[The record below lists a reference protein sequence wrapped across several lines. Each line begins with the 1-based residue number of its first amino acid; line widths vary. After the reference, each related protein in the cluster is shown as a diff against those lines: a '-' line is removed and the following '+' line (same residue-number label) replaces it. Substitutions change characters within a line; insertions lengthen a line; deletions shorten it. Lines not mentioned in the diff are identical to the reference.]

1 MHAMYDFFISR
12 PVVAISVA
20 LMLVLGGLITA
31 LSLPVAQYPDIVP
44 PEVSLSTNYPGA
56 DCETVVDSVAAPIEQ
71 QMSGVEG
78 MEYMTSTSTNDGAMG
93 LNILFDVG
101 TGADM
106 DQVLSY
112 LRYAQSTAALPAEVQ
127 QLGVTMRTLS
137 GPPML
142 LYVLRA
148 PGGEYSAEWLSNYA
162 YINFVNPLLRTPGV
176 GNVQV
181 FGAGEYAMRIWL
193 DPQRLAAL
201 GLTVQQVQ
209 SAVQTQNS
217 VHPVGKVGAEP
228 ATPGQQTTYT
238 VRTQGRLRSVQEF
251 EDIILRAE
259 GDALVRLRDVAR
271 VELGCEMYNMSSSY
285 NGQACAIIAI
295 SQSPGSN
302 ALQTVQAVERTLAG
316 LNLAPGLELQQA
328 LNTTESVSLGIEE
341 ILCTLGLALLLV
353 ALVVF
358 IFLQGWRA
366 TLIPLTAVP
375 VSVVGTFLFFPLFGM
390 EVNTIC
396 LMGLVLA
403 IGLVVD
409 DAIVVVEAVQTH
421 LDAGEPPVQATKTAM
436 REVAGP
442 VMTTALVLAA
452 VFFPCMLLP
461 GITGRLFAQFSVT
474 IGVSI
479 LLSAFCALS
488 LSPALC
494 ALLLRRGG
502 GRKGCVAAGF
512 NRLVGRAQ
520 SGYARVAGSMIRRG
534 VLTGV
539 LLAVLA
545 ACIYPVVGRVPG
557 GFLPDE
563 DEGYLYGSLQLPLG
577 SSLGVTEQGTSQVVE
592 LLVQNPAVKG
602 VVMVN
607 GFNLLTGVQSPNNAF
622 FFITLKDWSERNP
635 VTQSAAGLAAD
646 LRTRL
651 NATPTGGIGTVILP
665 PPIPGVGATSDVT
678 FMLEDRA
685 GRGSA
690 YLAQQASAFTLALA
704 DCSQIA
710 AVQNFQA
717 ADAPQ
722 YFITLNTAR
731 ALTQGVDLAAAY
743 GTLQTFLGSSFI
755 NYFNIFGY
763 QYPVYMQAE
772 AGSRMQVEQLR
783 QFYLPGANGTEVP
796 LDSLVDV
803 RFTYGPQF
811 IMRQNMYN
819 AAMLNV
825 VAAPGYSSAQV
836 MQALEDT
843 FARTMPGDMGY
854 SYSGM
859 SYQQKKAAEGVSLA
873 GMLALSGV
881 FAYLL
886 LAALYESWL
895 LPLSIALSVPVALLG
910 ALCTLWVA
918 DMQLDLYAEI
928 GLIMLIGLAAK
939 NAILVVEFAQERLS
953 EGMPLLQATLA
964 GATARLRP
972 ILMTSFAFIFGCVPL
987 ALATGP
993 GAVARRSVGITV
1005 IGGMSVATLVGIL
1018 FIPFCYFLIAKL
1030 RCGTFSGGS
1039 ILPGKC
1045 ATCAEVCSRGADR
1058 R

>member
-1 MHAMYDFFISR
+1 MHDMYSFFIRR
-12 PVVAISVA
+12 PVVAICIA

-44 PEVSLSTNYPGA
+44 PEVSISTNYPGA

-78 MEYMTSTSTNDGAMG
+78 MEYMTSTSTNEGAMS
-93 LNILFDVG
+93 LSVLFNVG

-106 DQVLSY
+106 DQVLAY

-148 PGGEYSAEWLSNYA
+148 PQGQYDATWLSNYA

-193 DPQRLAAL
+193 NPQKLAAL
-201 GLTVQQVQ
+201 DLTVQQVQ
-209 SAVQTQNS
+209 AAVQAQNS

-228 ATPGQQTTYT
+228 ATPGQKTTYT
-238 VRTQGRLRSVQEF
+238 VRTQGRLRTVQEF
-251 EDIILRAE
+251 GNIILRA
-259 GDALVRLRDVAR
+259 DSNALVRLRDVAR
-271 VELGCEMYNMSSSY
+271 LELGCETYNMSSSY
-285 NGQACAIIAI
+285 NGEASAIIAI

-316 LNLAPGLELQQA
+316 LSLAPGLQLQQA
-328 LNTTESVSLGIEE
+328 LNTTESVRLGIEE
-341 ILCTLGLALLLV
+341 ILYTLGLALLLV

-358 IFLQGWRA
+358 VFLQGWRA

-375 VSVVGTFLFFPLFGM
+375 VSVVGTFVFFPLFGM

-421 LDAGEPPVQATKTAM
+421 LDAGEAPAAATQAAM

-442 VMTTALVLAA
+442 VITTAMVLAA

-494 ALLLRRGG
+494 ALLLRRGSG
-502 GRKGCVAAGF
+502 AKGRLATAF
-512 NRLVGRAQ
+512 NRTINRAR
-520 SGYARVAGSMIRRG
+520 SGYARVAGSLIRRA
-534 VLTGV
+534 VFTG
-539 LLAVLA
+539 LLLLVLA
-545 ACIYPVVGRVPG
+545 ACIYPVVNRVPG

-563 DEGYLYGSLQLPLG
+563 DEGYLYGSLQMPFG
-577 SSLGVTEQGTSQVVE
+577 SSLGVTEQGTEQIVQ
-592 LLVQNPAVKG
+592 LLDSNPAVKG

-622 FFITLKDWSERNP
+622 FFITLQDWARRNP
-635 VTQSAAGLAAD
+635 DTQNASSIAAILRQQLNTLA
-646 LRTRL
+646 
-651 NATPTGGIGTVILP
+651 TGGIGTAILP

-685 GRGSA
+685 GRGSE
-690 YLAQQASAFTLALA
+690 YLAGQASVFTRALA
-704 DCSQIA
+704 DCPQIA

-717 ADAPQ
+717 ADTPQ
-722 YFITLNTAR
+722 YFITLNTEK
-731 ALTQGVDLAAAY
+731 ALTQGVSLSAAY
-743 GTLQTFLGSSFI
+743 DTLQTFLGSSFI
-755 NYFNIFGY
+755 NYFNLYGY
-763 QYPVYMQAE
+763 QYPVYMQAD
-772 AGSRMQVEQLR
+772 ADSRMQVEQLKE
-783 QFYLPGANGTEVP
+783 FYLPGANGSEVP
-796 LDSLVDV
+796 LDALVDV
-803 RFTYGPQF
+803 HFTYGPQF

-825 VAAPGYSSAQV
+825 VAAPGYTSSQV

-873 GMLALSGV
+873 GIFAISGI

-886 LAALYESWL
+886 LAALYESWV
-895 LPLSIALSVPVALLG
+895 LPLSIVLSVPVAILG
-910 ALCTLWVA
+910 ALSTLWLSG
-918 DMQLDLYAEI
+918 MELDLYAEI

-939 NAILVVEFAQERLS
+939 NAILVVEFAQDRLV

-964 GATARLRP
+964 GAKARLRP
-972 ILMTSFAFIFGCVPL
+972 ILMTSFAFILGCVPL

-993 GAVARRSVGITV
+993 GAEARRSIGITV
-1005 IGGMSVATLVGIL
+1005 IGGMTTATLIGVL
-1018 FIPFCYFLIAKL
+1018 FIPFCYYLIAKM
-1030 RCGTFSGGS
+1030 
-1039 ILPGKC
+1039 
-1045 ATCAEVCSRGADR
+1045 R
-1058 R
+1058 RKPSAVS